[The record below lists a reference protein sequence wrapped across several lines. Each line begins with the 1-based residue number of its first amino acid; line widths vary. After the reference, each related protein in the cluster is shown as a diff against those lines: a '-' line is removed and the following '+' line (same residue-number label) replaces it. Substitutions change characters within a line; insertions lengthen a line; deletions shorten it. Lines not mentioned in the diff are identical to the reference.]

1 MFSQRP
7 AYGKFRKALFFFKH
21 LSVFEFIQW
30 RVAGFLK
37 IKNKRNIYTYKFLE
51 ERFQDTSNIVST
63 NTYYKV
69 EVKIN
74 ESVKNVWLRKF
85 SSDVQVY
92 QQMFIEKEFDPIIKL
107 FAERNFK
114 PVYVLDGGA
123 NIGLSTIYLQTFY
136 PTTKFALVEPNESN
150 VNLLQKNVSE
160 NKLNVKLFNVALW
173 YEAASLSILN
183 DEPGDEWGFSVGKKV
198 GNNQLHI
205 KGVTLQS
212 ILNELDWPRI
222 DYLKLDIEGAEE
234 EVFKTKERFDGFL
247 KKTNAISIEAHSKQ
261 FKKEFKVLLA
271 RDYQFVVYEFGELL
285 IGIKEVLIS

>member
-1 MFSQRP
+1 MFNQRP
-7 AYGKFRKALFFFKH
+7 VYGKFRKALFFFTH

-30 RVAGFLK
+30 RVAGLLK
-37 IKNKRNIYTYKFLE
+37 NKNKRKIYTYKFLE
-51 ERFQDTSNIVST
+51 ERFNDTSNIVST

-123 NIGLSTIYLQTFY
+123 NIGLSTIYLHSFY

-150 VNLLQKNVSE
+150 FNLLQKNVTE
-160 NKLNVKLFNVALW
+160 NDLNVQLFNVALW
-173 YEAASLSILN
+173 YEADNLSIVN
-183 DEPGDEWGFSVGKKV
+183 NEPGDEWGFSVGKKV

-205 KGVTLQS
+205 KGVTIQS
-212 ILNELDWPRI
+212 ILKELDWPRI

-234 EVFKTKERFDGFL
+234 EVFKTMERFDGFL
-247 KKTNAISIEAHSKQ
+247 KNTNAISIEAHSEQ

-285 IGIKEVLIS
+285 IGIKEVFIS